1 MQLYRTKTNKNF
13 HANIHIRNPGKITPI
28 IWCTA
33 NCSSICA
40 FGVNKLKFYAV
51 PRHFEL
57 VLVFEKRTNRVTQ
70 RRVRNIATHD
80 AISASTQFF
89 LTLKFCVA
97 SIVVATFALRKPG
110 RGLVTLLYYSV
121 HSIAPAGCK
130 PGLRAARRAFWY
142 KRHCCPGKKYHWISR
157 IRPNYTLIY

>member
-1 MQLYRTKTNKNF
+1 MKCQLRYPVYRTKTNKNF
-13 HANIHIRNPGKITPI
+13 HINIHIRKPGKIKPI

-51 PRHFEL
+51 PRHFKL

-97 SIVVATFALRKPG
+97 SIVATYALRKLG
-110 RGLVTLLYYSV
+110 GGLVTLLYYSV
-121 HSIAPAGCK
+121 HSSPRGVQA
-130 PGLRAARRAFWY
+130 RAARRPA
-142 KRHCCPGKKYHWISR
+142 G
-157 IRPNYTLIY
+157 LLV